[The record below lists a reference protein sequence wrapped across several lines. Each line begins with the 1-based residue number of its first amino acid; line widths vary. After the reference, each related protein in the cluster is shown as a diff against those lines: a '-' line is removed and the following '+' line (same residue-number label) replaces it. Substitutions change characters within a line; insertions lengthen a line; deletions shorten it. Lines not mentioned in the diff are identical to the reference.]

1 MEAFAVQPSAG
12 PARGRSQLLLRLN
25 RAIADSSERAAY
37 RRSRHKMRCR
47 RRTRAPLTTLTLLS
61 KTLESRSGTT
71 HFKGTLALRSEATT
85 RPCRVSLGIRPTHVR
100 SARTTSVPF
109 RRVTCRV
116 AWDEDG
122 SLEAGADVGRGHLV
136 AGLLMGP
143 GDLVGPAAVEHVVD
157 DAGAPAMAVCKR
169 MHECLRAARR
179 EESAYS
185 SFFWTATKTHLF
197 SAPGR
202 LF

>member
-1 MEAFAVQPSAG
+1 M
-12 PARGRSQLLLRLN
+12 
-25 RAIADSSERAAY
+25 
-37 RRSRHKMRCR
+37 
-47 RRTRAPLTTLTLLS
+47 
-61 KTLESRSGTT
+61 
-71 HFKGTLALRSEATT
+71 
-85 RPCRVSLGIRPTHVR
+85 
-100 SARTTSVPF
+100 
-109 RRVTCRV
+109 

-179 EESAYS
+179 EECAYS
-185 SFFWTATKTHLF
+185 SFFRTATKTHLF
-197 SAPGR
+197 SAPALLFSTFQPHHSPSSPSSRFGSPLKMFAPTFIFFPGR
-202 LF
+202 R

>member
-1 MEAFAVQPSAG
+1 M
-12 PARGRSQLLLRLN
+12 
-25 RAIADSSERAAY
+25 
-37 RRSRHKMRCR
+37 
-47 RRTRAPLTTLTLLS
+47 
-61 KTLESRSGTT
+61 
-71 HFKGTLALRSEATT
+71 
-85 RPCRVSLGIRPTHVR
+85 
-100 SARTTSVPF
+100 
-109 RRVTCRV
+109 

-122 SLEAGADVGRGHLV
+122 SLEVGADVGRGHLV

>member
-1 MEAFAVQPSAG
+1 MSRFARNSA
-12 PARGRSQLLLRLN
+12 
-25 RAIADSSERAAY
+25 
-37 RRSRHKMRCR
+37 H
-47 RRTRAPLTTLTLLS
+47 
-61 KTLESRSGTT
+61 SRSFGTNY
-71 HFKGTLALRSEATT
+71 FGTLPPSDLPSG
-85 RPCRVSLGIRPTHVR
+85 LGR
-100 SARTTSVPF
+100 
-109 RRVTCRV
+109 
-116 AWDEDG
+116 EDG

-157 DAGAPAMAVCKR
+157 DAGVPAVAVCKR
-169 MHECLRAARR
+169 MYECLRAARR